1 MPIVVEKKVRA
12 RERQQRVAEAYK
24 VWLKDNPKAGRKRRI
39 QALDAISDSAFL
51 QEHLD
56 KSA

>member
-1 MPIVVEKKVRA
+1 MPVVVEKRVRA

-24 VWLKDNPKAGRKRRI
+24 EWLKNNPKAGRKRRI
-39 QALDAISDSAFL
+39 AALDAISDSAFL
-51 QEHLD
+51 QEHLE